1 MKQKKSF
8 FKSVSSKDMA
18 TNQYFQYVVKTFFS
32 IFSFFSINDKTKVV
46 DNKVKLIEL
55 FNTYFANTV
64 ENATGKAPT
73 SFGDSSD
80 Q

>member
-1 MKQKKSF
+1 
-8 FKSVSSKDMA
+8 MA
-18 TNQYFQYVVKTFFS
+18 TNQYFYYVVKTFFS

-64 ENATGKAPT
+64 ENTTGKAPT